1 MTREEA
7 ISIMSVIVHMLEPQ
21 YDTDRIEDA
30 VEMAIKALEQ
40 ESKLLQALE
49 QEKGAYNALVKNI
62 QCTDCISRQAAIRI
76 AEQGQIQG
84 YEWQFK
90 ELSALPSV
98 KPQEPKTGHW
108 VELPTHESQSGL
120 PWYECSECNS
130 ERCIAVL
137 RDFKY
142 CPNCGAK
149 MAESEVGE

>member
-30 VEMAIKALEQ
+30 VEMAIKALSEQ
-40 ESKLLQALE
+40 EPCEDA
-49 QEKGAYNALVKNI
+49 
-62 QCTDCISRQAAIRI
+62 ISRQAAIDGADVII
-76 AEQGQIQG
+76 ARDTSGNNDVVKAMTAWKSYVEG
-84 YEWQFK
+84 
-90 ELSALPSV
+90 LPSV
-98 KPQEPKTGHW
+98 NPQEPKTGYW

-149 MAESEVGE
+149 MAESEE